1 MSQKTCKDKKNNNK
15 SITDGRININFKKI
29 LHPIM
34 LGLANTKIK
43 YKIVKENKF
52 IAINDKPIIFAVN
65 HSNSHDI
72 PIACKAIKNHGYL
85 LIGKQPLEFLDELFF
100 KLNGVIFVDRK
111 DKEDT
116 KLSKEAMISYLKR
129 GVNMIMFPEGTWNMT
144 DQQLMMNMKWGI
156 IDIAKES
163 NAQIIPVIL
172 DYDKKKKHCH
182 VKFGET
188 MTVGKETDKKEAIEE
203 LRDRMATLRWSFINE
218 DIVYK
223 RENVDV
229 EILRKNIHDEIYAYP
244 KLDYEYEKSVI
255 YNPIPP
261 AEEVF
266 APIKKLGIR
275 KNTAFMYGK
284 NKSGDF

>member
-1 MSQKTCKDKKNNNK
+1 MAQITSKEKKENNR
-15 SITDGRININFKKI
+15 SIVDSKIKINFKKI
-29 LHPIM
+29 IHPIM

-43 YKIVKENKF
+43 YKVVKENKF
-52 IAINDKPIIFAVN
+52 IGIANKPIIFAVN

-100 KLNGVIFVDRK
+100 KLNGVVFVDRK

-116 KLSKEAMISYLKR
+116 KLSKEVMTSYLKR
-129 GVNMIMFPEGTWNMT
+129 GVNLIMFPEGTWNMT

-156 IDIAKES
+156 IDIAKDA

-172 DYDKKKKHCH
+172 DYDKTKKKCH
-182 VKFGET
+182 VKFGDS
-188 MTVGKETDKKEAIEE
+188 MLVPKDKDKKEAIEE
-203 LRDRMATLRWSFINE
+203 LRDRMATLRWSFIDEKKIYRRE
-218 DIVYK
+218 DI
-223 RENVDV
+223 DV
-229 EILRKNIHDEIYAYP
+229 NALRKEIHDEIYAYP
-244 KLDYEYEKSVI
+244 KLDYEYEKSII
-255 YNPIPP
+255 YNPMPN

-284 NKSGDF
+284 NKKGNW

>member
-1 MSQKTCKDKKNNNK
+1 MSQKTCKERKNNNK

-34 LGLANTKIK
+34 LGLASTKIK

-100 KLNGVIFVDRK
+100 KLNGVVFVDRK

-116 KLSKEAMISYLKR
+116 KLSKDAMVSYLKN

-144 DQQLMMNMKWGI
+144 DQQLIMNMKWGI

-172 DYDKKKKHCH
+172 DYDKNKKKCH
-182 VKFGET
+182 VKFGDSMLVDEKT
-188 MTVGKETDKKEAIEE
+188 NKKDAIEE
-203 LRDRMATLRWSFINE
+203 LRDRMASLRWSFIDE
-218 DIVYK
+218 SILHK
-223 RENVDV
+223 REDLD
-229 EILRKNIHDEIYAYP
+229 IDALRKGIHDEIYEYP
-244 KLDYEYEKSVI
+244 KLDYEYEKSVV
-255 YNPIPP
+255 YNPVPP

-284 NKSGDF
+284 SKKGNW